1 MRESRSKDEVDV
13 KSRRRRI
20 GGLMGLGLGLGLG
33 LGEVE
38 AEEEWSKRGFV
49 GARLWNKSPVEQC
62 IVDI

>member
-20 GGLMGLGLGLGLG
+20 GGLMGLG